1 MIAESEVLHV
11 TAEKKTL
18 GGDTFWIQHEDW
30 PGEERALCYRKI
42 RPFSQKDKGYPADS
56 RCNNQAGWGTSHF
69 GEGACKNHGGSDK
82 KIMERS
88 SNGAVKTVFK
98 TQLRRKIEEYIESG
112 DRDSMLDLT
121 YELAAIRVLFQDLL
135 EQFPDPEDKTYT
147 IQVNRA
153 INMIQATGSL
163 VDKIS
168 RIQTRS
174 SITAAQVMYLRATV
188 ADILA
193 KHITEID
200 QRERAIKELMARV
213 GGGEGDE
220 ETRMVAI

>member
-1 MIAESEVLHV
+1 MIRESEVLHV

-18 GGDTFWIQHEDW
+18 GGDTFWIQHSDW

-42 RPFSQKDKGYPADS
+42 RPSSKERNDYPEDS
-56 RCNNQAGWGTSHF
+56 RCSRQAGWGTSHL
-69 GEGACKNHGGSDK
+69 GEGACRTHGGADK
-82 KIMERS
+82 AILSS
-88 SNGAVKTVFK
+88 SNGAKESKVLK
-98 TQLRRKIEEYIESG
+98 TQLKRQIDEYIESG

-135 EQFPDPEDKTYT
+135 EHFPDPEDKTYT

-153 INMIQATGSL
+153 ITMIQATGSL

-168 RIQTRS
+168 RIQTRT

-193 KHITEID
+193 KHIPDVTS
-200 QRERAIKELMARV
+200 RERAVKELVSRV
-213 GGGEGDE
+213 GGGEGDQE
-220 ETRMVAI
+220 IRMIAM